1 MGSSMTACMHGRRM
15 LGGDDSLPKYSNPP
29 AFIAELSHAL
39 IDFVSLRLSLQ
50 TAMAPKILVTL
61 LLLAAASPTALAAFD
76 LIEMLADKPRYATMS
91 KLLQQTKVAGE
102 ANQLRA
108 ATLLV
113 VPDKLVKSLASL
125 PADKMRPAVAN
136 HVLLSYFDPIKLDEM
151 KTRTAILPTLL
162 SNTDK
167 KLGVLNYSRAGDG
180 QMYFGAPG
188 VPCAA
193 KLVKVVAARPYSVS
207 IMEVSEP
214 VLPAGFASPVAAP
227 GRRAKGGKGKIKPS
241 AAGIE
246 DSKMVARKPGEGV
259 GGKVSKDTGSES
271 AAPSPAP

>member
-1 MGSSMTACMHGRRM
+1 MTPCPNIAT
-15 LGGDDSLPKYSNPP
+15 LPP
-29 AFIAELSHAL
+29 FIAKFSHAL
-39 IDFVSLRLSLQ
+39 IDFVSLRSSLQ
-50 TAMAPKILVTL
+50 TTMAPKIIVILLV
-61 LLLAAASPTALAAFD
+61 LAAASPAALAAFD
-76 LIEMLADKPRYATMS
+76 VIQMLADKPRYTTFS

-125 PADKMRPAVAN
+125 PDDKLRPAVAN

-167 KLGVLNYSRAGDG
+167 KLGVLNYSRADDG

-188 VPCAA
+188 ASCVA

-214 VLPAGFASPVAAP
+214 IVPAGFMTSTVAAP
-227 GRRAKGGKGKIKPS
+227 GRRGKGGKGKIKPS
-241 AAGIE
+241 AAGLE
-246 DSKMVARKPGEGV
+246 DSKMVVRKPGEGV
-259 GGKVSKDTGSES
+259 SGKVSKDTGSES
-271 AAPSPAP
+271 AGPSPAPY

>member
-1 MGSSMTACMHGRRM
+1 MTPCPNIATI
-15 LGGDDSLPKYSNPP
+15 P
-29 AFIAELSHAL
+29 AFIAKLSLAL
-39 IDFVSLRLSLQ
+39 IDFVSLRSSLQ
-50 TAMAPKILVTL
+50 TTMAPKILVIL
-61 LLLAAASPTALAAFD
+61 LLVAASPAALAAFD
-76 LIEMLADKPRYATMS
+76 VIQMLADKPRYATFS

-113 VPDKLVKSLASL
+113 VPDKLVKSLTSL
-125 PADKMRPAVAN
+125 PDDKLGPAVAN

-167 KLGVLNYSRAGDG
+167 KLGVLNYSRADDG

-188 VPCAA
+188 ASCVA

-214 VLPAGFASPVAAP
+214 ILPAGFMTSTVAAP
-227 GRRAKGGKGKIKPS
+227 RRRGKGGKGTIKPS
-241 AAGIE
+241 AAGLE
-246 DSKMVARKPGEGV
+246 DSKMVVRKPGEGV
-259 GGKVSKDTGSES
+259 SGKVSSKDTGSKS
-271 AAPSPAP
+271 AAPRPAPY